1 MKAKAIRDFSASDLG
16 NVRDGQLLEHLEA
29 DRLKDLVG
37 MKLVEPVEEKKP
49 APKKRTQKAK

>member
-16 NVRDGQLLEHLEA
+16 NVREGQVLEGLDA
-29 DRLKDLVG
+29 DRLKDLAH
-37 MKLVEPVEEKKP
+37 MKLVEIEQEQP